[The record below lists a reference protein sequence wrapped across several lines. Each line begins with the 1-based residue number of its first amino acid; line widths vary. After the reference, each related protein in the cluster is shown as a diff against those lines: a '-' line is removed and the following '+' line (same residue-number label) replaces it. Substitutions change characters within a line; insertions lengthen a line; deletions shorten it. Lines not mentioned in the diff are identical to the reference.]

1 MPIIWDL
8 LPASPWP
15 TQSFTPPGNPDQGS
29 AWAASPAA
37 PWESATSTPDYL
49 APDALA
55 SSEPWDDDR
64 YRQMLADAKRASD
77 FVNWTFGPPS
87 VAPRA
92 PTAAPIRALWP
103 ASPSGD
109 NAYPDTHASP
119 WDEAEEPAAPSG
131 SLLGMAGGAQ
141 SIRLT
146 TDQSGFMAAAGR
158 NPG

>member
-1 MPIIWDL
+1 
-8 LPASPWP
+8 
-15 TQSFTPPGNPDQGS
+15 
-29 AWAASPAA
+29 
-37 PWESATSTPDYL
+37 
-49 APDALA
+49 
-55 SSEPWDDDR
+55 
-64 YRQMLADAKRASD
+64 MLADAKRASD